1 MRSLGVD
8 GLKVH
13 LLELGDLGGLDLV
26 EVASDT
32 GVENAG
38 LLLDGHRDV
47 LLLLEELGELLT
59 SVKELLGGGIQIRT
73 ELGEGSDL
81 TILSELELE
90 GTGELFHGLNLGGR
104 TDTRHGKTDI
114 DSGTDTLMEEL
125 GLEEDLTIGNGDDI
139 SGDIGGHITSL
150 GLNDGEGGE
159 GSSTVVLVHL
169 SCALKETRVK
179 IEDITW
185 VSLTTG
191 RSSEEEGH
199 LTVSDSLLGEIVVDD
214 ESVLSVITEVLT
226 DGASR
231 VRSQELEGSGIG
243 GGSSDDNRVFHAI
256 SVVEKAHNVGN
267 SGSLLSNGDVDAVKR
282 LGVVTSLED
291 GLLVNNSVDG
301 DSGLTGLS
309 ITNDQFTLAS
319 ANGHE
324 RVDRLET
331 SLHRFV
337 HGFSRNNT
345 WGFQLDSSTFVSDDR
360 ASAIN
365 GVTKRVNNSA
375 EHTLSNGDIND
386 RSCSLDNITFLDFSV
401 KSNKE
406 RLLDTTHL
414 KLTAKFRHAFIVLK
428 ILAE

>member
-1 MRSLGVD
+1 MD

-13 LLELGDLGGLDLV
+13 LLETRDLAGLDLV
-26 EVASDT
+26 EVATDT

-38 LLLDGHRDV
+38 LLLNGHGDV
-47 LLLLEELGELLT
+47 LLLLKELSQLLA
-59 SVKELLGGGIQIRT
+59 SVEELLGGGIEIRA
-73 ELGEGSDL
+73 ELGESGDL
-81 TILSELELE
+81 TVLGELELE
-90 GTGELFHGLNLGGR
+90 RTGELFHGLNLGGR
-104 TDTRHGKTDI
+104 ADTGHGQTDVNG
-114 DSGTDTLMEEL
+114 GADTLMEEL
-125 GLEEDLTIGNGDDI
+125 SLEEDLAISDGDDI
-139 SGDIGGHITSL
+139 GGDIGGHITSL
-150 GLNDGEGGE
+150 GLDDGEGGQGA
-159 GSSTVVLVHL
+159 GSVGLVHL
-169 SCALKETRVK
+169 GCTLEKTRME

>member
-8 GLKVH
+8 SLKVH

-38 LLLDGHRDV
+38 LFLDGHRDV

-90 GTGELFHGLNLGGR
+90 GTGELFHGLNLGGG

-191 RSSEEEGH
+191 RSSEKEGH
-199 LTVSDSLLGEIVVDD
+199 LSVSNSLLGKIVIDD
-214 ESVLSVITEVLT
+214 KSVLSVVTEVLSNGT
-226 DGASR
+226 TG
-231 VRSQELEGSGIG
+231 VRGQELERSGIG
-243 GGSSDDNRVFHAI
+243 SSSSDNDGVLHAVSI
-256 SVVEKAHNVGN
+256 VEEADNVGDG
-267 SGSLLSNGDVDAVKR
+267 GSLLADGDVDAVEGF
-282 LGVVTSLED
+282 GVVTSLED
-291 GLLVNNSVDG
+291 SLLVDNGINGDG
-301 DSGLTGLS
+301 GFTGLS
-309 ITNDQFTLAS
+309 ITNDKL
-319 ANGHE
+319 
-324 RVDRLET
+324 
-331 SLHRFV
+331 
-337 HGFSRNNT
+337 
-345 WGFQLDSSTFVSDDR
+345 
-360 ASAIN
+360 
-365 GVTKRVNNSA
+365 
-375 EHTLSNGDIND
+375 TLS
-386 RSCSLDNITFLDFSV
+386 S
-401 KSNKE
+401 SN
-406 RLLDTTHL
+406 RHL
-414 KLTAKFRHAFIVLK
+414 I
-428 ILAE
+428 